1 MTPLRARLAEA
12 QLALMLLT
20 RLPAGRM
27 PKAPPLARAVWAFPL
42 VGLAVGVIGALV
54 LLAAQALGLPPGIAA
69 GLALAAMMLA
79 TGALHEDGLA
89 DVADGFGG
97 GRDAAQKLAIMRD
110 SRIGSYGT
118 LALILL
124 VGMRWQLIGALG
136 TAAPAAL
143 VAAAIL
149 SRGGLPMLMHALPP
163 ARRDGLG
170 HDAGSGVTAT
180 TALASVILAVILALI
195 VAGALKA
202 AAAMAGA
209 ALALMLV
216 ARLARRQIGGQTGDV
231 LGAAQQAAEIA
242 ALIGIAAL

>member
-20 RLPAGRM
+20 RLPAGRL
-27 PKAPPLARAVWAFPL
+27 PDAPPLARTVWAFPL
-42 VGLAVGVIGALV
+42 VGLAVGLVGALA

-118 LALILL
+118 LALTVS
-124 VGMRWQLIGALG
+124 VGLRWQALAVLG
-136 TAAPAAL
+136 PAAL
-143 VAAAIL
+143 IAAAVL
-149 SRGGLPMLMHALPP
+149 SRGGLPALMRALPP
-163 ARRDGLG
+163 ARPDGLG
-170 HDAGSGVTAT
+170 RSTGDGVTGLS
-180 TALASVILAVILALI
+180 ALTSALI
-195 VAGALKA
+195 A
-202 AAAMAGA
+202 A
-209 ALALMLV
+209 ALALALLGPLN
-216 ARLARRQIGGQTGDV
+216 AAAALIAATLGAALIAHLARRQIGGQTGDV

-242 ALIGIAAL
+242 ALLALTTL